1 VAGKTKKVTPKQKI
15 IEVKAIPS
23 LEPKLGRVYSNYV
36 AVSNTKFDF
45 TIRFGDLPPGG
56 DVERLRQ
63 GKELI
68 IPTIIDIIVVPDLI
82 PGIIQALDAHYKK
95 YLEQSEDIAEQN
107 KETVR

>member
-1 VAGKTKKVTPKQKI
+1 M
-15 IEVKAIPS
+15 
-23 LEPKLGRVYSNYV
+23 
-36 AVSNTKFDF
+36 
-45 TIRFGDLPPGG
+45 
-56 DVERLRQ
+56 ERLRQ

-68 IPTIIDIIVVPDLI
+68 VPTIIDIIVVPDLI